1 MQCARY
7 LTGEQIEAAAKTAGI
22 DATICEISNDAES
35 ANREL
40 VENWKF
46 VAAKWRSASE
56 QKTPGVVTISVEELK
71 RLRKIEALA
80 REIDEN
86 AVNPTSLATHDHH
99 LLVSWS
105 LIDDLR
111 DMLVVGGAADSEI
124 ARREGVS
131 T

>member
-40 VENWKF
+40 VDNWKF
-46 VAAKWRSASE
+46 VAAKWRSAAE
-56 QKTPGVVTISVEELK
+56 QETPGVVTDTK
-71 RLRKIEALA
+71 RLDVMENLL
-80 REIDEN
+80 REGGLTPII
-86 AVNPTSLATHDHH
+86 A
-99 LLVSWS
+99 LLVTE
-105 LIDDLR
+105 
-111 DMLVVGGAADSEI
+111 GGMYRSFREGADIEI